1 MNAIFHWEPP
11 AFLFRRFSVS
21 VDNCFLERR
30 ARAGRD
36 GVENVH
42 VQCLA
47 ILVECFLRHEN
58 VQPLLG
64 FCQPDTVYLEHS
76 VKGDGRVGF
85 ELRARVSNVVDCN
98 LPVRKV
104 HVSNSSLSC
113 FIDGIA
119 LDQMSCELPQAQTA
133 PTQTEH

>member
-30 ARAGRD
+30 ARSGRD
-36 GVENVH
+36 GMKNIR
-42 VQCLA
+42 VQCLSV
-47 ILVECFLRHEN
+47 LVECFLRHED

-64 FCQPDTVYLEHS
+64 FCQPNAVYLEHP

-85 ELRARVSNVVDCN
+85 DLRACVRNVVDGN
-98 LPVRKV
+98 L
-104 HVSNSSLSC
+104 HV
-113 FIDGIA
+113 
-119 LDQMSCELPQAQTA
+119 
-133 PTQTEH
+133 